1 MTKGVFHMKRII
13 CCLLILG
20 LLLPALAFA
29 AVSEKLQAI
38 YDSVDTLN
46 TEELIAL
53 QDYVNAKIDASALTD
68 TDETTYVLNKNTK
81 KFHYADCSSAK
92 SIKDKNRATY
102 TGSRSD
108 LIAKGYQTCKK
119 CNP

>member
-1 MTKGVFHMKRII
+1 MKKII
-13 CCLLILG
+13 CVLLISV
-20 LLLPALAFA
+20 LLLPTLAFA
-29 AVSEKLQAI
+29 STSKKLQAI
-38 YDSVDTLN
+38 YDSVDALSV
-46 TEELIAL
+46 EELITL
-53 QDYVNAKIDASALTD
+53 QDYVNAKIDASAVTD
-68 TDETTYVLNKNTK
+68 TDEITYVLNKNTK

-108 LIAKGYQTCKK
+108 LIAKGYQACKK